1 MTLKVVMARYIASY
15 RISQYW
21 RRIA

>member
-1 MTLKVVMARYIASY
+1 MAGFIASY

-21 RRIA
+21 RHMLMFIK